1 MYITYLCEYYS
12 NDAFNKTIPL
22 VPNLLNE
29 NENDTHEKPA
39 KLEAET
45 SHQISTAEVGPY
57 MMADLGNNVS
67 SINSKS
73 YDQSLHPSCTYE
85 MVGSL
90 QPVQL
95 SSAINKLP
103 TTQEVRYMYIYEV
116 KSYTEIIIMR

>member
-1 MYITYLCEYYS
+1 M
-12 NDAFNKTIPL
+12 
-22 VPNLLNE
+22 
-29 NENDTHEKPA
+29 NDTHEKPA

-45 SHQISTAEVGPY
+45 SHQISTAEDGPY
-57 MMADLGNNVS
+57 MMADLGNNVG

-73 YDQSLHPSCTYE
+73 HDQSLHPPCTYE

-103 TTQEVRYMYIYEV
+103 TTQEVRHTYVHMYI
-116 KSYTEIIIMR
+116 KSKVILKLLLRIINFMR